1 MLKKISAAINTTHR
15 FVRDELIL
23 RYPLSRASDAGRG
36 KAAVVHA
43 AISALGGETANV
55 GDVMRKVSLG
65 MTSRVTGLVSDIDL
79 DRGDYPF
86 ILDAVNRFAQTNGE
100 TIYRLTNG
108 GTWRNMRSARVK
120 DWPPK
125 PGNSGYVELAI
136 VDRNG
141 WLVDRLSVNL
151 WRQVGGGYEAM
162 ARSAPVKKVLDADST
177 LDVRSDAYAE
187 PIDVVY
193 TWVNA
198 DDPAWRAM
206 IASHRELSLADHD
219 RYVQTDE
226 LKYSIRSL
234 FAFAPWVRK
243 VFIFTNCAPPEWFK
257 PSPRVQWVMHDEV
270 IPEHYLPLFNSHSI
284 ETFLHDIPG
293 LSERYIYFNDDVFL
307 SGPVRPSD
315 FFNAY
320 GHSVSRME
328 PSGVIQHL
336 AQRVKVGDAE
346 EWQCAAVNCANLML
360 QAAGVLPS
368 KLHCHAPH
376 AYSRTVYNEL
386 AEAFAP
392 ELEVTRAARF
402 RQNTDFSFSSFL
414 YHQFALWKGKSQ
426 HIGEEAMIVRET
438 NYKRFLTQEIYGK
451 QRFFCINDGGGS
463 SQDEGFRRFK
473 KTFLDGHY
481 SFKSEAEL

>member
-15 FVRDELIL
+15 LVRDELIL
-23 RYPLSRASDAGRG
+23 RYPLGRASRAGRG
-36 KAAVVHA
+36 KAAAVHA
-43 AISALGGETANV
+43 AISALGDETLNV
-55 GDVMRKVSLG
+55 GDVIRKASLG
-65 MTSRVTGLVSDIDL
+65 VTSRVTALVSDVDL
-79 DRGDYPF
+79 DAGDYPF
-86 ILDAVNRFAQTNGE
+86 ILDAVNSLAETTGE
-100 TIYRLTNG
+100 TIYRLTNR
-108 GTWRNMRSARVK
+108 GTWRNMRSARIK
-120 DWPPK
+120 DWPVR

-141 WLVDRLSVNL
+141 WLVERLSVNL
-151 WRQVGGGYEAM
+151 WRQVGDAYEAM
-162 ARSAPVKKVLDADST
+162 ARSAPVKKVLDTNST
-177 LDVRSDAYAE
+177 LDVRSDTYAE

-226 LKYSIRSL
+226 LKYSLRSL

-270 IPEHYLPLFNSHSI
+270 IPARYLPLFNSHAI

-293 LSERYIYFNDDVFL
+293 LSEHYIYFNDDVFL
-307 SGPVRPSD
+307 SGPVRPTD

-328 PSGVIQHL
+328 PSGVMEHL
-336 AQRVKVGDAE
+336 AQRVNASGAE
-346 EWQCAAVNCANLML
+346 EWQYAAVNCANLML
-360 QAAGVLPS
+360 QASGVLPT
-368 KLHCHAPH
+368 KLHCHVPH

-386 AEAFAP
+386 AEAFVP
-392 ELEVTRAARF
+392 ELEMTRAARF
-402 RQNTDFSFSSFL
+402 RQSTDFSFSSFL
-414 YHQFALWKGKSQ
+414 YHHFALWKGKSQ
-426 HIGEEAMIVRET
+426 HIGEEAMIVRAT

-463 SQDEGFRRFK
+463 AQDEGFRRFK